1 MKLLRLLAL
10 RSLTARPMR
19 VFLSTFGI
27 VLGVAAIIAIGV
39 TNQNAL
45 DSITLLFENT
55 SGKADLIVTSRE
67 ADGGGIPETSAQ
79 QIEKAPGVLAAL
91 PSLHAQTVLAD
102 SSQSDELGLSFFGTD
117 LGGLLL
123 YGIDPIRD
131 HQVRDYSISQGRF
144 LSPDAQAD
152 EVVLVDSYAEQNDL
166 APGKYLEFVA
176 GGQVEKLRI
185 VGLMEKDGP
194 GQLNNG
200 AFGVLPLGA
209 AQRLFDRDAEV
220 DQIDLVMAPDL
231 SSDELEM
238 QRQSLSL
245 YLGDSYSVIY
255 PASQG
260 RRMTQMLSNYQIGL
274 NFLSAMALFVGAF
287 LIYNAFSMTVVERMR
302 EFGMLRTL
310 GMTRQ
315 QVMSQVLFEAIIMG
329 LVGSLLGLGLGLL
342 MARGLTRV
350 MAVMLAQ
357 EFAQA
362 QVPGGLIGVAMS
374 VGVLVAIAAAVLP
387 ALRAGRVSPLE
398 ALRVRAL
405 AQQGWMMRF
414 GWIVGIILLI
424 GAGLGLVYNPFP
436 DDPQFR
442 FGSMMVFV
450 LFLGG
455 ALVIPATV
463 SAWERIARP
472 LMGLLFGRVG
482 QLGSRNIQRSR
493 LRTTL
498 TVAALMIGVAMI
510 VVVWVMTD
518 SFKGDLDEWLEGYI
532 GGDIYVTSLVPIR
545 ENILRRIEAVP
556 GVAAVAPVRYFE
568 VEWRQ
573 PGEDWE
579 TVNFMAFDPA
589 SYSQVTSFVF
599 SQSTPDSL
607 DKLSRGGQVFISSV
621 IAEKYGLTLGDQVLI
636 KTRLGE
642 TPFIVAAVT
651 VDFSNQGL
659 VIDGAWRD
667 MEHYFRLSGANT
679 LLVKVLPGASPDQVG
694 NEIDARYG
702 EQERL
707 VIISNET
714 LLGRITTLMSQAFR
728 MFDVLALIAMLVGF
742 MGITNTLTMNVME
755 RTQEIGMLRA
765 VGMTRGQVVRMIL
778 SEAALL
784 GLIGGLMGLVFGVV
798 LSRLFLS
805 AMTSMSGY
813 RLNYV
818 LPVENILSA
827 LLIAFLTSQLAAFL
841 PTLRASRTRIL
852 EAIQYE

>member
-1 MKLLRLLAL
+1 MKLLRLLSL
-10 RSLTARPMR
+10 RSLTARPLR
-19 VFLSTFGI
+19 VLLSTFGI

-39 TNQNAL
+39 TNQTAL
-45 DSITLLFENT
+45 ASVTLLFENT
-55 SGKADLIVTSRE
+55 SGKADLIVASRE
-67 ADGGGIPETSAQ
+67 ADGGGIPENTAERL
-79 QIEKAPGVLAAL
+79 EKFPAVLAAL

-102 SSQSDELGLSFFGTD
+102 SSQSGDIGLSFFGTN

-131 HQVRDYSISQGRF
+131 SQARDYRLVAGRF
-144 LSPDAQAD
+144 LSPDSQAD
-152 EVVLVDSYAEQNDL
+152 EVVLVQSYAEQNEL
-166 APGKYLEFVA
+166 VVGKYLEFVA
-176 GGQVEKLRI
+176 AGRVEKLRI
-185 VGLMEKDGP
+185 VGLMEKEGP

-209 AQRLFDRDAEV
+209 AQRLFDRGNEV
-220 DQIDLVMAPDL
+220 DQIDLVMEPGL
-231 SSDELEM
+231 SGDELES
-238 QRQSLSL
+238 QRLSLSS
-245 YLGDSYSVIY
+245 YLGDSFSVIY

-287 LIYNAFSMTVVERMR
+287 LIYNAFSMTVVERTR

-310 GMTRQ
+310 GMTRR
-315 QVMSQVLFEAIIMG
+315 QVIFQVLVEAVTMG
-329 LVGSLLGLGLGLL
+329 VVGSLLGLGLGLV
-342 MARGLTRV
+342 MARGLSQL
-350 MAVMLAQ
+350 MALMLAQ
-357 EFAQA
+357 DFTQA
-362 QVPGGLIGVAMS
+362 QVPGDLLGMAVL
-374 VGVLVAIAAAVLP
+374 VGVLVAVAAALLP
-387 ALRAGRVSPLE
+387 AFRAGQVSPLE

-405 AQQGWMMRF
+405 ARQGWMMRF
-414 GWIVGIILLI
+414 GWILGIALLVI
-424 GAGLGLVYNPFP
+424 TGLGLVFNPFP

-442 FGSMMVFV
+442 FGSMMVFG

-455 ALVIPATV
+455 ALVIPVTV

-493 LRTTL
+493 IRTTL

-510 VVVWVMTD
+510 VIVWVITD
-518 SFKGDLDEWLEGYI
+518 SFKGDLDEWLQGYI
-532 GGDIYVTSLVPIR
+532 GGDVYVTSLVPIR
-545 ENILRRIEAVP
+545 ENIIQRIEALA
-556 GVAAVAPVRYFE
+556 GVQAVAPVRYFE

-573 PGEDWE
+573 PGRGWE

-589 SYSQVTSFVF
+589 SYSQVTRFVF
-599 SQSTPDSL
+599 SQSTPNSMEN
-607 DKLSRGGQVFISSV
+607 LSRGGHVFISSV
-621 IAEKYGLTLGDQVLI
+621 IAEKYGLGPGDQVMI

-642 TPFIVAAVT
+642 MPFTVAAVT

-659 VIDGAWRD
+659 VMDGAWRD
-667 MEHYFRLSGANT
+667 MEHYFRLDGANT
-679 LLVKVLPGASPDQVG
+679 LMVKVTPGVSPDQVAD
-694 NEIDARYG
+694 EIDLRYG
-702 EQERL
+702 DQERL
-707 VIISNET
+707 VVMSNET
-714 LLGRITTLMSQAFR
+714 LLGRITTLMSQAFS

-742 MGITNTLTMNVME
+742 MGITNTLTMNVLE

-778 SEAALL
+778 SEAALM

-813 RLNYV
+813 RLTYV
-818 LPVENILSA
+818 LPLGNVLAA
-827 LLIAFLTSQLAAFL
+827 LLIALLTSQLAAIL
-841 PTLRASRTRIL
+841 PTLRAARTRIL

>member
-1 MKLLRLLAL
+1 MKLLSLLSL

-19 VFLSTFGI
+19 FLLSTFGI

-39 TNQNAL
+39 TNQTAL
-45 DSITLLFENT
+45 ASVTLLFENT

-67 ADGGGIPETSAQ
+67 ADGGGILETTVQ
-79 QIEKAPGVLAAL
+79 RIEKAPGVLAAL
-91 PSLHAQTVLAD
+91 PSLHAQTVLAE
-102 SSQSDELGLSFFGTD
+102 SSQSDDIGLSFFGTS

-123 YGIDPIRD
+123 YGVDPIRD
-131 HQVRDYSISQGRF
+131 NQVRDYSIAAGRF
-144 LSPDAQAD
+144 LSPDPLAD
-152 EVVLVDSYAEQNDL
+152 EVVLVKSFAEENAL
-166 APGKYLEFVA
+166 EVGKFAEFVA
-176 GGQVEKLRI
+176 AGQVEKLRI
-185 VGLMEKDGP
+185 VGLIEKEGP

-200 AFGVLPLGA
+200 AFGVLPLGT
-209 AQRLFDRDAEV
+209 AQRLFDRGAEV

-231 SSDELEM
+231 SSDELES
-238 QRQSLSL
+238 QRVSLSA

-287 LIYNAFSMTVVERMR
+287 LIYNAFSMTVVERTR

-315 QVMSQVLFEAIIMG
+315 QVMSQVLVEAVTMG
-329 LVGSLLGLGLGLL
+329 VVGSLAGVGLGLF
-342 MARGLTRV
+342 MARGLSQL

-357 EFAQA
+357 ETTEP
-362 QVPGGLIGVAMS
+362 QVPDGLVGVALS
-374 VGVLVAIAAAVLP
+374 VGVMVAVAAAVIP

-398 ALRVRAL
+398 ALRVRSL
-405 AQQGWMMRF
+405 AQQGWMMRY
-414 GWIVGIILLI
+414 GWIVGITLLAA
-424 GAGLGLVYNPFP
+424 AGLGLVFNPFP

-442 FGSMMVFV
+442 FGSMMVFA

-455 ALVIPATV
+455 ALVIPVTV

-472 LMGLLFGRVG
+472 VMGLLFGRVG

-532 GGDIYVTSLVPIR
+532 GGDVYVTSLVPIR
-545 ENILRRIEAVP
+545 ENIVSRIEALPAVE
-556 GVAAVAPVRYFE
+556 AVAPVRYFE
-568 VEWRQ
+568 AEWRP
-573 PGEDWE
+573 PGQDWE
-579 TVNFMAFDPA
+579 TVNFMAFDPV
-589 SYSQVTSFVF
+589 SYSQVTKFVF

-607 DKLSRGGQVFISSV
+607 DKLSRGGHVFISSV
-621 IAEKYGLTLGDQVLI
+621 IAEKYGLAPGDQVML

-642 TPFIVAAVT
+642 TPFTVAGVT

-659 VIDGAWRD
+659 VIDGSWRD
-667 MEHYFRLSGANT
+667 MEHYFRLDGANT
-679 LLVKVLPGASPDQVG
+679 LLVKVTPGASPDRVG
-694 NEIDARYG
+694 DEIDARYG

-707 VIISNET
+707 VIVSNEN
-714 LLGRITTLMSQAFR
+714 LLSRITTLMSQAFS
-728 MFDVLALIAMLVGF
+728 MFDVLALVAMLVGF

-778 SEAALL
+778 SEAALM
-784 GLIGGLMGLVFGVV
+784 GLIGGLMGLVFGVI
-798 LSRLFLS
+798 LSRLFLT

-813 RLNYV
+813 RLTYV
-818 LPVENILSA
+818 LPVENIVSA
-827 LLIAFLTSQLAAFL
+827 MVIAFLTSQLAALL

>member
-1 MKLLRLLAL
+1 MKLLRLLSL

-19 VFLSTFGI
+19 VLLSTFGI

-39 TNQNAL
+39 TNQTAL
-45 DSITLLFENT
+45 DSVTLLFEST
-55 SGKADLIVTSRE
+55 SGKADLIVTSQE
-67 ADGGGIPETSAQ
+67 ADGGGMPETTLQ
-79 QIEKAPGVLAAL
+79 RIEKAPGVVAAL

-102 SSQSDELGLSFFGTD
+102 SSRDDEIGLSFFGTN

-131 HQVRDYSISQGRF
+131 DQARDYKMAAGRF
-144 LSPDAQAD
+144 LSPDPLAD
-152 EVVLVDSYAEQNDL
+152 EVVLVKSFAEENDL
-166 APGKYLEFVA
+166 EVGKFVELVAA
-176 GGQVEKLRI
+176 GGVEKLRI
-185 VGLMEKDGP
+185 VGLMEKEGP

-200 AFGVLPLGA
+200 AFGVLPLGT
-209 AQRLFDRDAEV
+209 AQRLFDRGAEI
-220 DQIDLVMAPDL
+220 DQIDLVMTPDL
-231 SSDELEM
+231 SGEKLES
-238 QRQSLSL
+238 QRLSL
-245 YLGDSYSVIY
+245 AASLGASYSVVY

-287 LIYNAFSMTVVERMR
+287 LIYNAFSMTVVERTR

-315 QVMSQVLFEAIIMG
+315 QVVFQVLIEAVTMG
-329 LVGSLLGLGLGLL
+329 VIGSLAGVGLGLL
-342 MARGLTRV
+342 MARGLSRL
-350 MAVMLAQ
+350 MAIMLAQ
-357 EFAQA
+357 DIAVD
-362 QVPGGLIGVAMS
+362 QVPGGLVVMAVS
-374 VGVLVAIAAAVLP
+374 VGVMVAVAAALLP

-398 ALRVRAL
+398 ALRARA
-405 AQQGWMMRF
+405 QTHQGWMMRY
-414 GWIVGIILLI
+414 GWIVGVTLLAAA
-424 GAGLGLVYNPFP
+424 GAGLVFNPFP

-442 FGSMMVFV
+442 FGSMMVFA

-455 ALVIPATV
+455 ALVIPVTV

-472 LMGLLFGRVG
+472 GMGLLFGRVG

-545 ENILRRIEAVP
+545 ENIVSRIEALP

-568 VEWRQ
+568 AEWRPAGQ
-573 PGEDWE
+573 DWE
-579 TVNFMAFDPA
+579 KVNIMAFDPA
-589 SYSQVTSFVF
+589 TYSRVTSFVF

-607 DKLSRGGQVFISSV
+607 DKMSRGGYVFISSV
-621 IAEKYGLTLGDQVLI
+621 IAEKYGLSLGDPLVL

-642 TPFIVAAVT
+642 TPFTVAAIT

-659 VIDGAWRD
+659 VIDSSWRD
-667 MEHYFRLSGANT
+667 MEHYFRLDGANT
-679 LLVKVLPGASPDQVG
+679 LLVKVAPGFSPDQVSD
-694 NEIDARYG
+694 EMEARYG
-702 EQERL
+702 DQERL
-707 VIISNET
+707 VIISNEN
-714 LLGRITTLMSQAFR
+714 LLGRISTLMSQAFR

-778 SEAALL
+778 SEAALM

-813 RLNYV
+813 RLTYV
-818 LPVENILSA
+818 LPVENILFA

-841 PTLRASRTRIL
+841 PTLRASRIRIL
-852 EAIQYE
+852 DAIQYE

>member
-1 MKLLRLLAL
+1 MKLLSLLSL

-19 VFLSTFGI
+19 FLLSTFGI

-39 TNQNAL
+39 TNQTAL
-45 DSITLLFENT
+45 ASVTLLFENT

-67 ADGGGIPETSAQ
+67 ADGGGILETTVQ
-79 QIEKAPGVLAAL
+79 RIEKAPGVLAAL
-91 PSLHAQTVLAD
+91 PSLHAQTVLAE
-102 SSQSDELGLSFFGTD
+102 SSQSDDIGLSFFGTS

-123 YGIDPIRD
+123 YGVDPIHD
-131 HQVRDYSISQGRF
+131 NQVRDYSIAGGRF
-144 LSPDAQAD
+144 LSPDPLAD
-152 EVVLVDSYAEQNDL
+152 EVVLVKSFAEENAL
-166 APGKYLEFVA
+166 EVGKFAEFVA
-176 GGQVEKLRI
+176 AGQVEKLRI
-185 VGLMEKDGP
+185 VGLIEKEGP

-200 AFGVLPLGA
+200 AFGVLPLGT
-209 AQRLFDRDAEV
+209 AQRLFDRGAEV

-231 SSDELEM
+231 SSDELES
-238 QRQSLSL
+238 QRVSLSA

-287 LIYNAFSMTVVERMR
+287 LIYNAFSMTVVERTR

-315 QVMSQVLFEAIIMG
+315 QVMSQVLVEAVTMG
-329 LVGSLLGLGLGLL
+329 VVGSLAGVGLGLF
-342 MARGLTRV
+342 MARGLSQL

-357 EFAQA
+357 ETTEP
-362 QVPGGLIGVAMS
+362 QVPDGLVGVALS
-374 VGVLVAIAAAVLP
+374 VGVMVAVAAAVIP

-398 ALRVRAL
+398 ALRVRSL
-405 AQQGWMMRF
+405 AQQGWMMRY
-414 GWIVGIILLI
+414 GWIVGITLLAA
-424 GAGLGLVYNPFP
+424 AGLGLVFNPFP

-442 FGSMMVFV
+442 FGSMMVFA

-455 ALVIPATV
+455 ALVIPVTV

-472 LMGLLFGRVG
+472 VMGLLFGRVG

-545 ENILRRIEAVP
+545 ENIVSRIEALPAVE
-556 GVAAVAPVRYFE
+556 AVAPVRYFE
-568 VEWRQ
+568 AEWRP
-573 PGEDWE
+573 PGQDWE
-579 TVNFMAFDPA
+579 TVNFMAFDPV
-589 SYSQVTSFVF
+589 SYSQVTKFVF

-607 DKLSRGGQVFISSV
+607 DKLSRGGHVFISSV
-621 IAEKYGLTLGDQVLI
+621 IAEKYGLAPGDQVML

-642 TPFIVAAVT
+642 TPFTVAGVT
-651 VDFSNQGL
+651 VDF
-659 VIDGAWRD
+659 
-667 MEHYFRLSGANT
+667 RLDGANT
-679 LLVKVLPGASPDQVG
+679 LLVKVTPGASPDRVG
-694 NEIDARYG
+694 DEIDARYG

-707 VIISNET
+707 VIVSNEN
-714 LLGRITTLMSQAFR
+714 LLSRITTLMSQAFS

-778 SEAALL
+778 SEAALM
-784 GLIGGLMGLVFGVV
+784 GLIGGLMGLVFGVI
-798 LSRLFLS
+798 LSRLFLT

-813 RLNYV
+813 RLTYV
-818 LPVENILSA
+818 LPVENIVSA
-827 LLIAFLTSQLAAFL
+827 MVIAFLTSQLAALL